1 MLEHLSHDSQAQENL
16 WKMRVG
22 ALVKGEY
29 DERLQQLA
37 GEVAL
42 RAIMDLRTLRRRGVV
57 KCMKI
62 VASPELI
69 NLRDMAEYKNV
80 HQVQKLL
87 GDFKNGTVGW
97 WCRAAGVRICN
108 RTLLRR
114 MQEEN
119 YVLS

>member
-1 MLEHLSHDSQAQENL
+1 VI
-16 WKMRVG
+16 KG
-22 ALVKGEY
+22 ALVKGGY
-29 DERLQQLA
+29 DEKLQQLA

-62 VASPELI
+62 VTRPELA
-69 NLRDMAEYKNV
+69 NLRDMPEYKNS
-80 HQVQKLL
+80 HNVQKLL
-87 GDFKNGTVGW
+87 EDFRNGTVGW

-114 MQEEN
+114 MREN
-119 YVLS
+119 DYVLC